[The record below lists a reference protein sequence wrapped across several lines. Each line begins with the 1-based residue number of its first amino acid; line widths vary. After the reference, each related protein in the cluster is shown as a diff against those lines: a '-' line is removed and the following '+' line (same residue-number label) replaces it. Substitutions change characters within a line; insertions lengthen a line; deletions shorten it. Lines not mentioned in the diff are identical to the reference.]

1 MLGGAPV
8 VVIVHVEVQGRPDA
22 DFALRMFQYRYRLMD
37 RYGTEAIISL
47 AVLTYRRSGPEHAV
61 YRYEDESGSRL
72 EFEFPVL
79 NLAGWLTRWA
89 ELQGH
94 AEHNPF
100 AVVVMAQL
108 RAHAS
113 RGGDRLHW
121 KVQLV
126 RMLYQY
132 AYPRDD
138 ILELIRLIDWML
150 ALPASMDAAF
160 VQSLSHITTEY
171 DIVRPSIFERVEQ
184 RALQAAQ
191 LEGQMLGQVSVL
203 RRQLTRRFGPLPDW
217 AEQRL
222 SQADEASLLQWTD
235 RVLDAVSLEAVFAS

>member
-8 VVIVHVEVQGRPDA
+8 VVIVHVEVQG
-22 DFALRMFQYRYRLMD
+22 
-37 RYGTEAIISL
+37 
-47 AVLTYRRSGPEHAV
+47 
-61 YRYEDESGSRL
+61 
-72 EFEFPVL
+72 
-79 NLAGWLTRWA
+79 
-89 ELQGH
+89 
-94 AEHNPF
+94 
-100 AVVVMAQL
+100 
-108 RAHAS
+108 
-113 RGGDRLHW
+113 
-121 KVQLV
+121 
-126 RMLYQY
+126 
-132 AYPRDD
+132 DD

-184 RALQAAQ
+184 QNLQKGILQGQ
-191 LEGQMLGQVSVL
+191 LLGQVSTL
-203 RRQLTRRFGPLPDW
+203 RRQLIRRFGPLPDW